1 MPGSKKEEGKSY
13 SSNWGG
19 ARNFKTE
26 AEKRSRNIGIRV
38 TEAELAFL
46 KGKAE
51 EHGLSL
57 TDLFI
62 EAVKKF

>member
-1 MPGSKKEEGKSY
+1 MPGAKKEEGKSY

-19 ARNFKTE
+19 ARNFKPE

-51 EHGLSL
+51 ELGLSL
-57 TDLFI
+57 TDLFL
-62 EAVKKF
+62 EGVKKL

>member
-1 MPGSKKEEGKSY
+1 MSGIKKSADKEY